1 MKFGSRL
8 LAFLLFCALILPLG
22 GCESTA
28 EKSAP
33 AASPTA
39 AAPAVSA
46 PDATRYSRREYD
58 LFDTEVILMGF
69 AASQEEFTRVTDRTV
84 EQLREYNR
92 IFDGYNAY
100 GDLHNLYYVNEH
112 AAQAP
117 VEVPQVFFDLLIWCR
132 DQWQQGCRKTNI
144 AMGAVLKIW
153 HDYRT
158 EGINH
163 PENAQ
168 LPPAE
173 LLSEAAGH
181 TRFDDL
187 VLDKDSRTVYFAD
200 PLLRLDLGA
209 VAKGYAADLVL
220 PDLMRDMPSFLLSLG
235 GNVYTGNAPMDGR
248 TAWNVGVQDPKA
260 DAAVVAAGGTDI
272 LDVLQVHDLTV
283 VTSGDYWRFYVV
295 DGKKYHHIIDPDTL
309 MPSEKMVSVTIV
321 CESSLLADYLSTTLF
336 ILPYEEG
343 KKIIDSMP
351 GVEAMW
357 VEPDGTI
364 LATEGF
370 ARYSRNM
377 QNTP

>member
-132 DQWQQGCRKTNI
+132 DQWQQGYRKTNI

-187 VLDKDSRTVYFAD
+187 VLDK
-200 PLLRLDLGA
+200 
-209 VAKGYAADLVL
+209 
-220 PDLMRDMPSFLLSLG
+220 
-235 GNVYTGNAPMDGR
+235 
-248 TAWNVGVQDPKA
+248 
-260 DAAVVAAGGTDI
+260 
-272 LDVLQVHDLTV
+272 
-283 VTSGDYWRFYVV
+283 
-295 DGKKYHHIIDPDTL
+295 
-309 MPSEKMVSVTIV
+309 
-321 CESSLLADYLSTTLF
+321 
-336 ILPYEEG
+336 EG
-343 KKIIDSMP
+343 KKIIFRTVNDVDP
-351 GVEAMW
+351 GSVTDTSLLFNRFYRTDESRSRDTGGYGIGLSIAQA
-357 VEPDGTI
+357 VADAHGGSI
-364 LATEGF
+364 SAKQEGGKITF
-370 ARYSRNM
+370 R
-377 QNTP
+377 TVL